1 MFVDGKFELLVP
13 EHPQVFA
20 YTRTNEASQLLVVC
34 NFYGDKIDCP
44 VEIDTEKYEM
54 LLTNETEN
62 TDVNVLMPYEARM
75 YIKK

>member
-1 MFVDGKFELLVP
+1 MRKEYGVFVDGKFELLVP

-20 YTRTNEASQLLVVC
+20 YTRTNE
-34 NFYGDKIDCP
+34 
-44 VEIDTEKYEM
+44 
-54 LLTNETEN
+54 TEN